1 MNHLLKGLCATLTL
15 GAACLA
21 QTVNISTPSD
31 GSTKYSPVTVQA
43 TASGFTQGVHVMQ
56 LYLDGNKVNEQ
67 NGGTLSVSQS
77 MSTGD
82 HRVTVQAVGESGTI
96 AKKTVNIT
104 VIPVPT
110 PTPTPRPTPTPT
122 PRPTPTPTP
131 IPTPIP
137 TPTPSETYRNV
148 QEDTAWKTCGA
159 CGNVGGTGEVADYN
173 MTRGITLPALD
184 GKSTSAQFWIGGTT
198 PYINGYWYLPHY
210 PAPPKPV
217 KSLVYDFYIYIPQA
231 YVNAPQAIEFECQ
244 QTVNGYTYNFAWQ
257 LDYGRDQW
265 RTFDYVNKKWVP
277 TSVPMQAFT
286 GNTWHHIIAEY
297 HIEGTNSVHDA
308 LTVDGTRTVVN
319 IVRPA
324 KYTGQNWES
333 FTNAFQ
339 LDLNGKPTPY
349 KVYVDRMNI
358 IMTY

>member
-1 MNHLLKGLCATLTL
+1 MNHLLKAFCTSLTL
-15 GAACLA
+15 GVACLA
-21 QTVNISTPSD
+21 QSVSISSPAD
-31 GSTKYSPVTVQA
+31 GSTKYSPVSVQA

-56 LYLDGNKVNEQ
+56 LYLDGSKVTEQ
-67 NGGTLSVSQS
+67 SGGTLSVSQS

-104 VIPVPT
+104 VIPQPT
-110 PTPTPRPTPTPT
+110 PTPTPT

-131 IPTPIP
+131 IPTPVPAASP
-137 TPTPSETYRNV
+137 TQIYLNV

-159 CGNVGGTGEVADYN
+159 CGNIGGGGEVADYS
-173 MTRGITLPALD
+173 MTRGLTTPALD
-184 GKSTSAQFWIGGTT
+184 GKSTSAQFYIGGTKA
-198 PYINGYWYLPHY
+198 YINGYWYLPHY
-210 PAPPKPV
+210 PAPAKPV
-217 KSLVYDFYIYIPQA
+217 KSLVYDFYIYIPDS

-257 LDYGRDQW
+257 ADYGRNQW
-265 RTFDYVNKKWVP
+265 RTFDYTNKRWVA
-277 TSVPMQAFT
+277 TSVPMQRFS
-286 GNTWHHIIAEY
+286 GNKWHRIIAEY
-297 HIEGTNSVHDA
+297 HIDGHNAVHDA
-308 LTVDGTRTVVN
+308 LTVDGKRTVVN
-319 IVRPA
+319 ISRPG
-324 KYTGQNWES
+324 TPTSQTWGS

-358 IMTY
+358 TMTY